1 MRADSKPTIRSRV
14 APGMAS
20 STSATSLSALI
31 NLPKTKREGDELRAQ
46 EFLTWEHHLTLM
58 RNLSPLLLVL
68 VWVTGC
74 AALPPLPFI
83 LPSVSGQVPVLP
95 VTSVSLAERN
105 YRIVKTNVVG
115 TSRGFALL
123 GLITVKPPN
132 YTEAFAQL
140 YQAGGVSAGKA
151 LALINVVQQS
161 SAPYFILFSLPK
173 ITLRADVVEF
183 VETLPPHE
191 P

>member
-1 MRADSKPTIRSRV
+1 M
-14 APGMAS
+14 
-20 STSATSLSALI
+20 SALT
-31 NLPKTKREGDELRAQ
+31 NLPKTKREGDNKLRAQ
-46 EFLTWEHHLTLM
+46 EFLIWEHHLTLM

-68 VWVTGC
+68 VLVTGC
-74 AALPPLPFI
+74 TALPPLPFI

-95 VTSVSLAERN
+95 VTSVSLTERN

-123 GLITVKPPN
+123 GLITVKPPD

-151 LALINVVQQS
+151 LALINIVQQS
-161 SAPYFILFSLPK
+161 SAPYFILFSLPE

-183 VETLPPHE
+183 VETLPPHK

>member
-1 MRADSKPTIRSRV
+1 
-14 APGMAS
+14 
-20 STSATSLSALI
+20 
-31 NLPKTKREGDELRAQ
+31 
-46 EFLTWEHHLTLM
+46 LTLI

-68 VWVTGC
+68 VVATGC
-74 AALPPLPFI
+74 AALPQLPFI
-83 LPSVSGQVPVLP
+83 LPSGSAQVPVLP

-115 TSRGFALL
+115 TSGGFALL
-123 GLITVKPPN
+123 GLITVKPPD

-140 YQAGGVSAGKA
+140 YQAGGVSEGKA

>member
-1 MRADSKPTIRSRV
+1 
-14 APGMAS
+14 MAS
-20 STSATSLSALI
+20 STSATSLSALT
-31 NLPKTKREGDELRAQ
+31 NLPKTKREGGELQAQ

-58 RNLSPLLLVL
+58 RNLSLLLLVL
-68 VWVTGC
+68 VLVTGC

-123 GLITVKPPN
+123 GLITVKPPD

-151 LALINVVQQS
+151 LALINIIQQS

>member
-1 MRADSKPTIRSRV
+1 
-14 APGMAS
+14 
-20 STSATSLSALI
+20 
-31 NLPKTKREGDELRAQ
+31 
-46 EFLTWEHHLTLM
+46 
-58 RNLSPLLLVL
+58 
-68 VWVTGC
+68 
-74 AALPPLPFI
+74 
-83 LPSVSGQVPVLP
+83 VLP

-115 TSRGFALL
+115 ISGGFALL
-123 GLITVKPPN
+123 GLITVKSPD

-140 YQAGGVSAGKA
+140 YQAGGVSEGKA